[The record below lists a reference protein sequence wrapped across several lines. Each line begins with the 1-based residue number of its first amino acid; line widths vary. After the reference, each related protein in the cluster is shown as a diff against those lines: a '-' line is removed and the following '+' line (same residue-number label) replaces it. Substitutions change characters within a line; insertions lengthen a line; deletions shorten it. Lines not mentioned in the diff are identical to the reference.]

1 MGVFVFVR
9 GDFVMRK
16 YTIVLVISLLILLI
30 ILFLGGCAPADEQ
43 YVSTA
48 SESETIEKDLL
59 PIVGETGQGIIYQ
72 LNEFCFIYENPR
84 NYTSA
89 QAFCMMLVN

>member
-1 MGVFVFVR
+1 MK
-9 GDFVMRK
+9 K

-43 YVSTA
+43 YVSTV
-48 SESETIEKDLL
+48 KDLL

-72 LNEFCFIYENPR
+72 LNEFCFIYENPS